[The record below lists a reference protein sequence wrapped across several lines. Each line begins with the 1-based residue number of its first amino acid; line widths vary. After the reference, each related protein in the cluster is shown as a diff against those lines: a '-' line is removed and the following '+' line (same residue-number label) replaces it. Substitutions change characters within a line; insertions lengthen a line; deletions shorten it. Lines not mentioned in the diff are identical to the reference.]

1 MWIQCEWVITPLFER
16 GISVTDTITCT
27 RYQTKLAGFP
37 AVFLC
42 VPCFSIC
49 HKTLILY
56 FKSCSLESKMKKVL
70 VIWGGGYQIV
80 YIFVSTQ
87 NTKILNCFCCSAK
100 MADWPWLRL
109 MPGFVIAVLPEKH
122 FRILSAVSP
131 TPLEYVPFGIL
142 SYLILSTL
150 VHHHIISACKST
162 PTSAKQPK
170 LAKILRSLCL
180 KIHHRWC
187 WQ

>member
-42 VPCFSIC
+42 IPCFSIC

-142 SYLILSTL
+142 SYVIFVNFGTPPLIFRPIK
-150 VHHHIISACKST
+150 VHQQVRLFAK
-162 PTSAKQPK
+162 KQPK
-170 LAKILRSLCL
+170 SRSLC
-180 KIHHRWC
+180 
-187 WQ
+187 